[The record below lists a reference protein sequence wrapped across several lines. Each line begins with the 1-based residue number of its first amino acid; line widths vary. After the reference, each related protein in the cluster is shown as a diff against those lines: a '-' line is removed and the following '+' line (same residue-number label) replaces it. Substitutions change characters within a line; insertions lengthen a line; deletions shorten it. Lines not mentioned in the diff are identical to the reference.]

1 MRKFLVL
8 TTLCVASSLLP
19 AADWLTDGGNP
30 QRTGWQ
36 PDEKIL
42 NKDNVKGMQILWK
55 LKLDNLPQEMHSLF
69 SPLIV
74 DKVQT
79 SKGPKQIAVV
89 AGISDNIY
97 ALDVETGQIIWK
109 KHFDYPT
116 PARRGRE
123 GDPLCPPGQTATPV
137 IGPPNA
143 SGARTIFALAGDGQ
157 VHSLNVSDGE
167 DVVPPFKFGYPNGKS
182 YSLNLVNNVLY
193 TTTSQGCAGNPN
205 QIWAVDLGDPEHKVM
220 TANPK
225 SGGLWGRSGAAIDS
239 SGTAWAPT
247 GDGRYDPANRVLGN
261 GLIGARLDGKE
272 LVIRDWFEPSNW
284 VWLQKRDLD
293 MQVTPAIFPFK
304 GRELMITG
312 SKECRVYLLD
322 TKQAGGE
329 DHQTP
334 LYRTP
339 LLCNEETDFQS
350 AGIWGSMASWQD
362 AQGTRWGLTPFWG
375 PVHPDFK
382 PPVSYGP
389 VTHGAVVAF
398 KVDEKNG
405 KFALNPAWM
414 SRDMDQ
420 AEPPVIA
427 NGVVYSYGNGEN
439 TRQAYADKGLAD
451 FSPLRIKASGHA
463 VLYALDAQ
471 TGKELFSSGDQIKT
485 FAHFGALSVAN
496 GRVYLGTYD
505 SMLYCFGL
513 PAGR

>member
-1 MRKFLVL
+1 M
-8 TTLCVASSLLP
+8 
-19 AADWLTDGGNP
+19 
-30 QRTGWQ
+30 
-36 PDEKIL
+36 
-42 NKDNVKGMQILWK
+42 
-55 LKLDNLPQEMHSLF
+55 
-69 SPLIV
+69 
-74 DKVQT
+74 
-79 SKGPKQIAVV
+79 
-89 AGISDNIY
+89 
-97 ALDVETGQIIWK
+97 
-109 KHFDYPT
+109 
-116 PARRGRE
+116 
-123 GDPLCPPGQTATPV
+123 
-137 IGPPNA
+137 
-143 SGARTIFALAGDGQ
+143 
-157 VHSLNVSDGE
+157 
-167 DVVPPFKFGYPNGKS
+167 
-182 YSLNLVNNVLY
+182 NLVNNVLY

-205 QIWAVDLGDPEHKVM
+205 QIWAVDLGDPQHKVM
-220 TANPK
+220 TASPK

-247 GDGRYDPANRVLGN
+247 GDGRYDPDNRVLGN

-293 MQVTPAIFPFK
+293 MQVTPAIFPFN

-329 DHQTP
+329 NHQTP
-334 LYRTP
+334 LFRTQ

-362 AQGTRWGLTPFWG
+362 AKGTRWGLTPFWG

-398 KVDEKNG
+398 KVEEKNG

-427 NGVVYSYGNGEN
+427 NGVVYAYGNGEN

-471 TGKELFSSGDQIKT
+471 TGKELYSSGDQIKT
-485 FAHFGALSVAN
+485 FAHFGSLSVAN
-496 GRVYLGTYD
+496 GRVYLGTFD
-505 SMLYCFGL
+505 SVLYCFGL
-513 PAGR
+513 PAGK